1 MEKRPLTLA
10 EVRELIFE
18 RWARDQAALTPDQRR
33 LFEYLAK
40 FTKVRDPKAAR
51 RAVEVLMGE
60 YELAE
65 EDAIQLVNVL
75 PRTQDELRPF
85 LFRSYPLLDEKA
97 YKGILEVL
105 GGLEEAE
112 PRVAEAETEAE
123 TEAKVEAE
131 AGAEAEAEEG
141 EGEGEEAEAEGEE
154 EGEGQG
160 QE

>member
-1 MEKRPLTLA
+1 LEKRPLTLA

-97 YKGILEVL
+97 YRGILEVL
-105 GGLEEAE
+105 EGLEEAE
-112 PRVAEAETEAE
+112 ARVAEAETEAE
-123 TEAKVEAE
+123 ME
-131 AGAEAEAEEG
+131 AEAEAEGG

-154 EGEGQG
+154 KGEGQG